1 MALLEGLRVVCQ
13 NMSVLPGC
21 MAQHHAARLLSS
33 SAVLSRYRAPME
45 PPKGFEE
52 GVAGEAREPRSDLV
66 EKFWSPDCMSSAE
79 LRKLSLQQTREAFQ
93 RQEGDCGSSEVQV
106 AALTTK
112 IKAMAA
118 HMRVHRKD
126 YHSRRGLQ
134 AMLNQRRTLLQYL
147 RRKDFD
153 SYAIVLSRLGLKD
166 NYLKLERA
174 YGQSRATK

>member
-1 MALLEGLRVVCQ
+1 
-13 NMSVLPGC
+13 
-21 MAQHHAARLLSS
+21 
-33 SAVLSRYRAPME
+33 
-45 PPKGFEE
+45 
-52 GVAGEAREPRSDLV
+52 
-66 EKFWSPDCMSSAE
+66 MSSAE

-93 RQEGDCGSSEVQV
+93 RQEGDCGSSEVQGACTDLHLFATACHDTCGAVATVHLNTSCAFVSCSQETRFHASQACCCTIPFTFMLRLGQQFQHDCWSPAV

-134 AMLNQRRTLLQYL
+134 AMLNERRTLLQYL

-153 SYAIVLSRLGLKD
+153 AYAIVLSRLGLKD
-166 NYLKLERA
+166 NYLKLV
-174 YGQSRATK
+174 GVST